1 MPTVTTIYDI
11 AKKAGVSA
19 ATVSKV
25 LNNQPDVGKK
35 TREKV
40 LQISEELGYQP
51 NATARGLATR
61 KSNTIGVFFEDHLN
75 TGFRHPFLQDILASF
90 KDVVGAQ
97 GYDLI
102 FFAKRNPED
111 FESLARY
118 RDVDGILLLG
128 VPRTNPKLTSLRNSK
143 IPCMSIDL
151 DLLGPKA
158 GYLISDNIGGA
169 FQAVDYLVSMGHTD
183 IAFISDVFSTKPGHD
198 RLVGFHQSMA
208 KHHLVI
214 RPDWI
219 VNGDFSEEGGYHA
232 AQQLFT
238 KSKIPTAIFSA
249 SDMMAIGAIR
259 AIRENN
265 LTVGEDVSIIGFDDL
280 TLLRYIT
287 PYLTTIRQNKDE
299 MGSLA
304 ANSLVEMMNNPNYV
318 PTVMTVPTEL
328 VIRDTVKKIG

>member
-1 MPTVTTIYDI
+1 VSAVPTIYDI

-61 KSNTIGVFFEDHLN
+61 KSNTVGVFFEDHLN

-90 KDVVGAQ
+90 KDEIGNE

-102 FFAKRNPED
+102 FFAKRDPED

-118 RDVDGILLLG
+118 RDVDGIFLLG
-128 VPRTNPKLTSLRNSK
+128 VPRTNPRLVTLRNSK
-143 IPCMSIDL
+143 IPCISIDL

-169 FQAVDYLVSMGHTD
+169 YQAVDYLVSMGHKD
-183 IAFISDVFSTKPGHD
+183 IAFISDIFSTKPGHD

-208 KHHLVI
+208 KHRLVI

-219 VNGDFSEEGGYHA
+219 VNGDFSEEGGYRA
-232 AQQLFT
+232 AQQLFRQ
-238 KSKIPTAIFSA
+238 SYVPTAIFSA
-249 SDMMAIGAIR
+249 SDMMAIGAMR

-265 LTVGEDVSIIGFDDL
+265 LIVGEDVSIVGFDDL
-280 TLLRYIT
+280 TLLKYIT
-287 PYLTTIRQNKDE
+287 PNLTTIRQNKDE
-299 MGSLA
+299 MGRLA
-304 ANSLVEMMNNPNYV
+304 AKSLLEMMKNPNFV
-318 PTVMTVPTEL
+318 PTVITVPTEL
-328 VIRDTVKKIG
+328 VIRDTVKRIG

>member
-1 MPTVTTIYDI
+1 VPTVTTIYDI

-118 RDVDGILLLG
+118 RDVDGIFLLG